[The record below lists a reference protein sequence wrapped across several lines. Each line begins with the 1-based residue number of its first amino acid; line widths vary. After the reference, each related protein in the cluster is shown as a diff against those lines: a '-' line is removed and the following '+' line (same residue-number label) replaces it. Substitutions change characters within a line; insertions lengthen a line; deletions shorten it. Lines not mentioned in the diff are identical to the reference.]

1 MKCNEI
7 PSGTQWENLSSRQ
20 LDLYRAHL
28 ESCPGCRTRVF
39 SEAPEQFLFELQD
52 PAIPEEFWLGFW
64 DSLERKL
71 DPAEPPSVSIYFRY
85 VRWAA
90 VFVFVLILSLYSRGI
105 QEPVPAP
112 NTQAISM
119 QTVDLS
125 GYPLVEEVQNPK
137 VRYYIFQ
144 PKGNEN
150 IVMMFDP
157 DMEL

>member
-7 PSGTQWENLSSRQ
+7 PSGTEWENLTSRQ
-20 LDLYRAHL
+20 LELYRGHL
-28 ESCPGCRTRVF
+28 ESCPACRKRVF
-39 SEAPEQFLFELQD
+39 SQAPEQLLFELQD
-52 PAIPEEFWLGFW
+52 PELPEEFWFGFW
-64 DSLERKL
+64 DSLEKKL
-71 DPAEPPSVSIYFRY
+71 EPDTLPSVSIYFRY
-85 VRWAA
+85 ARWAA
-90 VFVFVLILSLYSRGI
+90 VFVVVLILSLYSRGI
-105 QEPVPAP
+105 QEPQPAP
-112 NTQAISM
+112 YTLATSK